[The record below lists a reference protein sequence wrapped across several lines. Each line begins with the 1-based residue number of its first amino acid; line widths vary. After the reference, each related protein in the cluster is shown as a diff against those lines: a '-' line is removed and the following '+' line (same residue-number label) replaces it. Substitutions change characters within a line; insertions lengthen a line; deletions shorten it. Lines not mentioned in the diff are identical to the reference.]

1 MPPLFLSVQRPY
13 ASSGSVTH
21 LVALVALVCH
31 SMFIGGETTPPD
43 PTTNTDISM
52 SNANSIQSLTAAL
65 EELQSNVTQ
74 SFQTLND
81 AIVQLQNQ
89 QKVSGAHS
97 DELAPFHAWLQ
108 VELTPF
114 FGAKSAKLIV
124 DKLNRSRA
132 IGDFRY
138 FIPVYKVVE
147 GDIEKRQLMKTV
159 SAVYRY
165 KFGGFRST
173 EKYALR
179 SEIKYATACPH
190 CGSLAQSLVDR
201 LIAEGLWK

>member
-1 MPPLFLSVQRPY
+1 
-13 ASSGSVTH
+13 
-21 LVALVALVCH
+21 
-31 SMFIGGETTPPD
+31 MFIGGETTPPD

-89 QKVSGAHS
+89 QQVSGAHS

-132 IGDFRY
+132 IGDFRH
-138 FIPVYKVVE
+138 FTPVYKLVE
-147 GDIEKRQLMKTV
+147 SDIEKRQLMKAV

-165 KFGGFRST
+165 KFGGFRTSD
-173 EKYALR
+173 KYSLR
-179 SEIKYATACPH
+179 SEIKYAKACPH
-190 CGSLAQSLVDR
+190 CGALAQTLVNR
-201 LIAEGLWK
+201 LISEGLWK

>member
-1 MPPLFLSVQRPY
+1 
-13 ASSGSVTH
+13 
-21 LVALVALVCH
+21 
-31 SMFIGGETTPPD
+31 MFIGGETTPPD

-89 QKVSGAHS
+89 QQVSGAHS

-132 IGDFRY
+132 IGDFRH
-138 FIPVYKVVE
+138 FTPVYKLDSLPLVPYS
-147 GDIEKRQLMKTV
+147 DLI
-159 SAVYRY
+159 S
-165 KFGGFRST
+165 GGEASRSKHFT
-173 EKYALR
+173 QPF
-179 SEIKYATACPH
+179 TF
-190 CGSLAQSLVDR
+190 
-201 LIAEGLWK
+201 